1 MEISCRVY
9 KPRRARESPLFRLV
23 QQHLEELLR
32 VWPTRFARQH
42 GPLRPVVERVLRGF
56 MRCGLVEHGF
66 ARLWC
71 GTCRT
76 SVLCPFSCR
85 GRSFCPSCEKKR
97 QLLWAEWLQKE
108 VLAPVPH
115 RHLVLTM
122 PRLLRGIFRKRRELL
137 LDLSQ
142 CTAEAVAEYVRRR
155 LGPDCRPGIVVSVAT
170 AGDLVQWHPHA
181 HLLLTDGAFSNDGAY
196 HALENWD
203 AEVVMKLFRERL
215 LARLVERHAISE
227 DLALKLVAWKHPGFS
242 SHFADAIPFENK
254 KAIEDLACYLVRA
267 PLSLQKLVYLD
278 GQKAVL
284 YRSRMN
290 PSLGRNFEA
299 MDPLEWLARLADHIP
314 DPGRHRTHFYAH
326 YANRVRGERPDEEA
340 ARHGDDPEPPTRRRC
355 SPSWA
360 RLIAKVFQADPL
372 VCRRCGGPLKVVAY
386 ITDSLAIRQIL
397 DHLDLSPPE
406 KPPPDIREVV
416 RVPVDEEGR
425 EIEAQPA

>member
-1 MEISCRVY
+1 VEITCRIY

-23 QQHLEELLR
+23 EQHLEELLR
-32 VWPTRFARQH
+32 AWPVRFARQH

-71 GTCRT
+71 PACRT

-115 RHLVLTM
+115 RHVVLTM

-142 CTAEAVAEYVRRR
+142 CAAESLAEYVRER
-155 LGPDCRPGIVVSVAT
+155 LGQDCRAGIVVSIAT
-170 AGDLVQWHPHA
+170 AGDLVQWHPHG
-181 HLLLTDGAFSNDGAY
+181 HLLTTDGGFSNDGAF
-196 HALENWD
+196 HPLESWD
-203 AEVVMKLFRERL
+203 AEDVMRLFRERL

-227 DLALKLVAWKHPGFS
+227 ELARKLVAWTHPGFS
-242 SHFADAIPFENK
+242 SHIAKAIPFGDG

-267 PLSLQKLVYLD
+267 PFSLHKLVYLD
-278 GQKAVL
+278 GHKAVL
-284 YRSRMN
+284 YRARMN
-290 PSLGRNFEA
+290 PSLGRNFQA

-326 YANRVRGERPDEEA
+326 YANRARGQRPGE
-340 ARHGDDPEPPTRRRC
+340 GDSVHAGEVEPPPRRPC
-355 SPSWA
+355 SSTWA

-386 ITDSLAIRQIL
+386 ITDSAAIRQIL
-397 DHLDLSPPE
+397 QHLDISPPE
-406 KPPPDIREVV
+406 KPPPVRDVV

-425 EIEAQPA
+425 ELDVQPA

>member
-1 MEISCRVY
+1 MEITCRVY
-9 KPRRARESPLFRLV
+9 RPRR
-23 QQHLEELLR
+23 
-32 VWPTRFARQH
+32 
-42 GPLRPVVERVLRGF
+42 
-56 MRCGLVEHGF
+56 
-66 ARLWC
+66 
-71 GTCRT
+71 
-76 SVLCPFSCR
+76 
-85 GRSFCPSCEKKR
+85 
-97 QLLWAEWLQKE
+97 
-108 VLAPVPH
+108 
-115 RHLVLTM
+115 
-122 PRLLRGIFRKRRELL
+122 PRLRGIFRKRRELL

-142 CTAEAVAEYVRRR
+142 CAAEAVAEYVRQQ
-155 LGPDCRPGIVVSVAT
+155 LGADARPGIVVSIAT
-170 AGDLVQWHPHA
+170 AGDLVQWHPHG
-181 HLLLTDGAFSNDGAY
+181 HLLLTDGGFCAEGAFHPLPSWDGEA
-196 HALENWD
+196 
-203 AEVVMKLFRERL
+203 VMKQFRERL

-227 DLALKLVAWKHPGFS
+227 DLARRLVAWKHPGFS
-242 SHFADAIPFENK
+242 SHVGDAIPFEAE

-278 GQKAVL
+278 GQQAVL

-326 YANRVRGERPDEEA
+326 YANRVRGERQGEEVP
-340 ARHGDDPEPPTRRRC
+340 RHGDNPEPSTRRRC

-386 ITDSLAIRQIL
+386 VTDSLAIRQIL

-406 KPPPDIREVV
+406 KAPPEIRELV

-425 EIEAQPA
+425 EIDNHPA

>member
-1 MEISCRVY
+1 MEISCRIY

-23 QQHLEELLR
+23 EQHLEELLC
-32 VWPTRFARQH
+32 VWPERFARQH

-71 GTCRT
+71 PTCRT

-97 QLLWAEWLQKE
+97 QLVWAEWLQKE
-108 VLAPVPH
+108 VLAAVPH
-115 RHLVLTM
+115 RHVVLTM

-142 CTAEAVAEYVRRR
+142 CAAETIAEHVSRR
-155 LGPDCRPGIVVSVAT
+155 LGQDCRPGIVVAIAT
-170 AGDLVQWHPHA
+170 AGDLVQWHPHG
-181 HLLLTDGAFSNDGAY
+181 HLLVTDGGFTSDGAF
-196 HALENWD
+196 HPLEGWD
-203 AEVVMKLFRERL
+203 AEAVMKLFRERL
-215 LARLVERHAISE
+215 LARLVERHAISD
-227 DLALKLVAWKHPGFS
+227 DLARKLVAWTHPGFS
-242 SHFADAIPFENK
+242 SHIAQAIPFENK

-278 GQKAVL
+278 GKKAVL

-326 YANRVRGERPDEEA
+326 YANRVRGERPGEGEPCHTA
-340 ARHGDDPEPPTRRRC
+340 EPPPRRRC
-355 SPSWA
+355 SPS
-360 RLIAKVFQADPL
+360 
-372 VCRRCGGPLKVVAY
+372 
-386 ITDSLAIRQIL
+386 
-397 DHLDLSPPE
+397 
-406 KPPPDIREVV
+406 
-416 RVPVDEEGR
+416 
-425 EIEAQPA
+425 

>member
-1 MEISCRVY
+1 
-9 KPRRARESPLFRLV
+9 
-23 QQHLEELLR
+23 
-32 VWPTRFARQH
+32 
-42 GPLRPVVERVLRGF
+42 
-56 MRCGLVEHGF
+56 
-66 ARLWC
+66 
-71 GTCRT
+71 
-76 SVLCPFSCR
+76 
-85 GRSFCPSCEKKR
+85 
-97 QLLWAEWLQKE
+97 
-108 VLAPVPH
+108 
-115 RHLVLTM
+115 M

-142 CTAEAVAEYVRRR
+142 CAAEAVAEYVRRR
-155 LGPDCRPGIVVSVAT
+155 LGQDCRPGIVVSVAT
-170 AGDLVQWHPHA
+170 AGDLVQWHPHG
-181 HLLLTDGAFSNDGAY
+181 HLLLTDGAFSNDGAF

-203 AEVVMKLFRERL
+203 AEAVMKLFRERL

-227 DLALKLVAWKHPGFS
+227 DLARKFVAWKHPGFS
-242 SHFADAIPFENK
+242 SHIADAIPFENK

-340 ARHGDDPEPPTRRRC
+340 GRHADEAEPTTRRRC

-360 RLIAKVFQADPL
+360 RLIAKVFQVDPL

-397 DHLDLSPPE
+397 EHLDLSPPE